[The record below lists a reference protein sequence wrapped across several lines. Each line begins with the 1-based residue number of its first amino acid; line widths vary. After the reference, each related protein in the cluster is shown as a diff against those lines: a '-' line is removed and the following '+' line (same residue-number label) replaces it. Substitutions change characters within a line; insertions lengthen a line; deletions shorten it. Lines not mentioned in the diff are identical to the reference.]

1 MFKFNNNHVFT
12 GYLKQLLASFNLP
25 KFRIYTKELEQQQQ
39 EYATLDQEQWQKE
52 LRALQNYQLLLT
64 ENLQTQATLLA
75 EAKQTKDTSY
85 INSISENIADVS
97 QSYTRVEN
105 QIKELLTKIPQVI
118 PTFYHSNYADQLYPN
133 TIPEDEMESTSDLPK
148 YSSKMRYVPYLKDGY
163 LQVYVDGRWYRSHE
177 LFKKSSDG
185 GEHHIYHVKSK
196 VPYLQTAYSY
206 GQKILNYTKNLQIQ
220 NTIYDSYTHE
230 YLGDYLR
237 FQRDFANINLMPLYN
252 CFSNRACP
260 NLDLS
265 FQVGTPGNTYNV
277 KFKTDQSFE
286 TALYKYYMVP
296 VKFFKNY
303 TIAIDSESRVEVCC
317 CIYNEYLD
325 SDLNFSE
332 LPKLT
337 YQCFGDLQFKT
348 PVLYSKLQNL
358 NGLLVDSINAE
369 NDLCQQED
377 NLKLILKIPA
387 NNKSSI
393 VILEGDYTKYNDM
406 AFAPKANKAIT
417 EEESEAL
424 RDNAPNA
431 DTLKKVTNI
440 LTKLSAE
447 KNKTDLP
454 IYKQSNKTIIN
465 YSDLA
470 ICAELA
476 DKLIT
481 PLQLLRTNTGE
492 SYPFADRLVE
502 YLVGNAITVNE
513 EIKDNVIRAKS
524 VISKNCAIK
533 FDTTDGIWSPFLQC
547 LVYDYMN
554 ENHNRHDINHDI
566 LGFIDKDVEKWYT
579 SKSNT
584 IEGLESIAN
593 IDIYKD

>member
-133 TIPEDEMESTSDLPK
+133 TIPEDEMESTLDLPK

-303 TIAIDSESRVEVCC
+303 TIAIDSESSVEVC
-317 CIYNEYLD
+317 
-325 SDLNFSE
+325 
-332 LPKLT
+332 
-337 YQCFGDLQFKT
+337 
-348 PVLYSKLQNL
+348 
-358 NGLLVDSINAE
+358 
-369 NDLCQQED
+369 
-377 NLKLILKIPA
+377 
-387 NNKSSI
+387 
-393 VILEGDYTKYNDM
+393 
-406 AFAPKANKAIT
+406 
-417 EEESEAL
+417 
-424 RDNAPNA
+424 
-431 DTLKKVTNI
+431 
-440 LTKLSAE
+440 
-447 KNKTDLP
+447 
-454 IYKQSNKTIIN
+454 
-465 YSDLA
+465 
-470 ICAELA
+470 
-476 DKLIT
+476 
-481 PLQLLRTNTGE
+481 
-492 SYPFADRLVE
+492 
-502 YLVGNAITVNE
+502 
-513 EIKDNVIRAKS
+513 
-524 VISKNCAIK
+524 
-533 FDTTDGIWSPFLQC
+533 
-547 LVYDYMN
+547 
-554 ENHNRHDINHDI
+554 
-566 LGFIDKDVEKWYT
+566 
-579 SKSNT
+579 
-584 IEGLESIAN
+584 
-593 IDIYKD
+593 

>member
-303 TIAIDSESRVEVCC
+303 TIAIDSESSVEVCC